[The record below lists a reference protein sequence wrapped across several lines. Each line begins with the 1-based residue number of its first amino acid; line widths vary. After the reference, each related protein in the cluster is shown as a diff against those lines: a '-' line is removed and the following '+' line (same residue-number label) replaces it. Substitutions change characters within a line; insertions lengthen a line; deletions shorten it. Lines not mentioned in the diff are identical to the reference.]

1 MPNSSSDLSDFGAQN
16 PRQPSFDGQ
25 GSHRTNF
32 DGQGSHRT
40 NFDGQ
45 GSHRANFDGQGPR
58 RADPGAPDSG
68 RPDFAPRPR
77 LRYAAHVEDAQGR
90 IQPLEPEVFTVGG
103 FLDATNLVLGKL
115 FGRVAIRGEV
125 SEFKINQNKWV
136 FFNLKD
142 APLEDEAE
150 AELFGESSVRAGES
164 LISTGGQPAQA
175 TRQAVHLVARQA
187 APTGREKTISCFM
200 PKFRLNTAIE
210 DGMKVQVIGQA
221 KLTDW
226 GKFSFTVEAIVP
238 LGQGSIKKSFDLL
251 KERLTREGLF
261 APERKRPLPRPVQK
275 IGVISSTAAA
285 GYADFVKIL
294 NERWGG
300 LKVLTAHTQ
309 VQGLPAVPQIV
320 QALAYFNDH
329 TDVDVIALIRGGG
342 SADDLAIFNDE
353 RIVRAIVAS
362 KIPVITGIG
371 HEVDESLADLA
382 ADVRASTPSNV
393 AQLLTPDKR
402 QLRDNILVKL
412 AGLKREFLGAIT
424 AQENELAATRRD
436 LRQQLDGQV
445 RQLAQQLAQRQA
457 AFRALNPELVLAKG
471 YAILTGKLAPG
482 ELIEV
487 QTLTQRATAE
497 VRTVQTLK
505 TQKGGKNG

>member
-1 MPNSSSDLSDFGAQN
+1 M
-16 PRQPSFDGQ
+16 
-25 GSHRTNF
+25 
-32 DGQGSHRT
+32 
-40 NFDGQ
+40 
-45 GSHRANFDGQGPR
+45 
-58 RADPGAPDSG
+58 
-68 RPDFAPRPR
+68 
-77 LRYAAHVEDAQGR
+77 
-90 IQPLEPEVFTVGG
+90 
-103 FLDATNLVLGKL
+103 
-115 FGRVAIRGEV
+115 
-125 SEFKINQNKWV
+125 
-136 FFNLKD
+136 
-142 APLEDEAE
+142 
-150 AELFGESSVRAGES
+150 
-164 LISTGGQPAQA
+164 
-175 TRQAVHLVARQA
+175 
-187 APTGREKTISCFM
+187 
-200 PKFRLNTAIE
+200 
-210 DGMKVQVIGQA
+210 
-221 KLTDW
+221 
-226 GKFSFTVEAIVP
+226 
-238 LGQGSIKKSFDLL
+238 
-251 KERLTREGLF
+251 
-261 APERKRPLPRPVQK
+261 
-275 IGVISSTAAA
+275 ISSTAAA

-487 QTLTQRATAE
+487 QTLTQHATAE

>member
-1 MPNSSSDLSDFGAQN
+1 MPNSSSDLPEFGA
-16 PRQPSFDGQ
+16 PGSGQ
-25 GSHRTNF
+25 
-32 DGQGSHRT
+32 
-40 NFDGQ
+40 
-45 GSHRANFDGQGPR
+45 
-58 RADPGAPDSG
+58 
-68 RPDFAPRPR
+68 PDFAPRPR

-150 AELFGESSVRAGES
+150 AELFGEQSAQAGES
-164 LISTGGQPAQA
+164 LISTGGQPAQT
-175 TRQAVHLVARQA
+175 TRQAVYQVARQA

-200 PKFRLNTAIE
+200 PRFRLNTAIE

-436 LRQQLDGQV
+436 LRQQLDGQI

-471 YAILTGKLAPG
+471 YAILAGKLAPG

-505 TQKGGKNG
+505 TQKGKSLT

>member
-1 MPNSSSDLSDFGAQN
+1 MPNSSSDLPDFSA
-16 PRQPSFDGQ
+16 PASRQPGFDAQ
-25 GSHRTNF
+25 SPHRT
-32 DGQGSHRT
+32 GS
-40 NFDGQ
+40 
-45 GSHRANFDGQGPR
+45 
-58 RADPGAPDSG
+58 GAPGSG
-68 RPDFAPRPR
+68 QPDFAPRPR

-125 SEFKINQNKWV
+125 SEFKINQNKWI

-150 AELFGESSVRAGES
+150 AELFGEQPARAGEP
-164 LISTGGQPAQA
+164 LISTGEQSARTSEQSLSTGGGLAQSA
-175 TRQAVHLVARQA
+175 TRLTSQSARQV

-200 PKFRLNTAIE
+200 SKFRLNTAVE

-471 YAILTGKLAPG
+471 YAILAGKLAPG

-505 TQKGGKNG
+505 TQKGKNLT

>member
-1 MPNSSSDLSDFGAQN
+1 MPNSSSDLPDFSAQN
-16 PRQPSFDGQ
+16 P
-25 GSHRTNF
+25 
-32 DGQGSHRT
+32 
-40 NFDGQ
+40 
-45 GSHRANFDGQGPR
+45 HRANSGTQGSGQ
-58 RADPGAPDSG
+58 
-68 RPDFAPRPR
+68 PDFAPRPR

-136 FFNLKD
+136 FFSLKD

-150 AELFGESSVRAGES
+150 AELFGEQSAQAGES

-175 TRQAVHLVARQA
+175 TRQAAYRVARQA

-200 PKFRLNTAIE
+200 PRFRLNTAIE

-238 LGQGSIKKSFDLL
+238 MGQGSIKKSFDLL

-412 AGLKREFLGAIT
+412 TGLKREFLGAIT

-487 QTLTQRATAE
+487 QTLTQCATAE

>member
-1 MPNSSSDLSDFGAQN
+1 MPNSSSDLPDFGAQN
-16 PRQPSFDGQ
+16 SRQPSFDGQ
-25 GSHRTNF
+25 GSHRT
-32 DGQGSHRT
+32 
-40 NFDGQ
+40 
-45 GSHRANFDGQGPR
+45 NFDGQGPR

-68 RPDFAPRPR
+68 RPDFPARPR
-77 LRYAAHVEDAQGR
+77 LCYAAHVEDAQGR

-175 TRQAVHLVARQA
+175 TRQAVHRVARQA

-226 GKFSFTVEAIVP
+226 GKFSFTVEAVVP

-412 AGLKREFLGAIT
+412 AGLKREFLGVIT

>member
-1 MPNSSSDLSDFGAQN
+1 MPNSSSDLPEFGVPD
-16 PRQPSFDGQ
+16 PRQPSFDGQDSHRASFDGQ
-25 GSHRTNF
+25 GSHRT
-32 DGQGSHRT
+32 
-40 NFDGQ
+40 
-45 GSHRANFDGQGPR
+45 NFDGQGPR

-68 RPDFAPRPR
+68 RPDFPARPR
-77 LRYAAHVEDAQGR
+77 LCYAAHVEDAQGR

-164 LISTGGQPAQA
+164 LISTGGQSARTNKQSLSAGGRPAQS
-175 TRQAVHLVARQA
+175 TRQAARQA
-187 APTGREKTISCFM
+187 APTGREKTISCFI

-221 KLTDW
+221 RLTDW
-226 GKFSFTVEAIVP
+226 GKFSFTVEAVVP

>member
-1 MPNSSSDLSDFGAQN
+1 MPNSSSDLPDFSAQN
-16 PRQPSFDGQ
+16 P
-25 GSHRTNF
+25 
-32 DGQGSHRT
+32 
-40 NFDGQ
+40 
-45 GSHRANFDGQGPR
+45 HRANSGTQGSGQ
-58 RADPGAPDSG
+58 S
-68 RPDFAPRPR
+68 DFAARPR

-150 AELFGESSVRAGES
+150 AELFGEQSAQAGES
-164 LISTGGQPAQA
+164 SISTGGQPARA
-175 TRQAVHLVARQA
+175 TRQAAYRVARQA
-187 APTGREKTISCFM
+187 APTGREKTISCFV
-200 PKFRLNTAIE
+200 PKFRLSTAIE

-487 QTLTQRATAE
+487 QTLTQHATAE

-505 TQKGGKNG
+505 TQKGGKND

>member
-1 MPNSSSDLSDFGAQN
+1 MPNSSSDLPDFSAQN
-16 PRQPSFDGQ
+16 P
-25 GSHRTNF
+25 
-32 DGQGSHRT
+32 
-40 NFDGQ
+40 
-45 GSHRANFDGQGPR
+45 HRANSGTQGSGQ
-58 RADPGAPDSG
+58 S
-68 RPDFAPRPR
+68 DFAPRPR

-90 IQPLEPEVFTVGG
+90 IQPLEPEIFTVGG
-103 FLDATNLVLGKL
+103 FLDATNLILGKL

-150 AELFGESSVRAGES
+150 AELFGEQSAQAGES
-164 LISTGGQPAQA
+164 STSTGGQPAQA
-175 TRQAVHLVARQA
+175 TRQAAYRVTRQA

-200 PKFRLNTAIE
+200 PKFRLSTAIE
-210 DGMKVQVIGQA
+210 DGMKVQMIGQA

-445 RQLAQQLAQRQA
+445 RQLVQQLAQRQA

-487 QTLTQRATAE
+487 QTLTQHATAE

-505 TQKGGKNG
+505 TQKGGKND

>member
-1 MPNSSSDLSDFGAQN
+1 MPNSSSDLPEFGA
-16 PRQPSFDGQ
+16 PGSGQ
-25 GSHRTNF
+25 
-32 DGQGSHRT
+32 
-40 NFDGQ
+40 
-45 GSHRANFDGQGPR
+45 
-58 RADPGAPDSG
+58 
-68 RPDFAPRPR
+68 PDFAPRPR

-150 AELFGESSVRAGES
+150 AELFGEQSAQAGEP

-175 TRQAVHLVARQA
+175 TRQAV
-187 APTGREKTISCFM
+187 PTGREKTISCFM
-200 PKFRLNTAIE
+200 PRFRLNTAIE

-487 QTLTQRATAE
+487 QTLTQHATAE

-505 TQKGGKNG
+505 TQKGENAT

>member
-1 MPNSSSDLSDFGAQN
+1 MPNSSSDLPEFGA
-16 PRQPSFDGQ
+16 PGSGQ
-25 GSHRTNF
+25 
-32 DGQGSHRT
+32 
-40 NFDGQ
+40 
-45 GSHRANFDGQGPR
+45 
-58 RADPGAPDSG
+58 
-68 RPDFAPRPR
+68 PDFAPRPR

-150 AELFGESSVRAGES
+150 AELFGEQSAQAGES

-175 TRQAVHLVARQA
+175 TRQAVYRVARQA

-200 PKFRLNTAIE
+200 PRFRLNTAIE

-320 QALAYFNDH
+320 QALAYLNDH

-505 TQKGGKNG
+505 TQKGKNLT

>member
-1 MPNSSSDLSDFGAQN
+1 MPNSSSDLPEFGA
-16 PRQPSFDGQ
+16 PGSGQ
-25 GSHRTNF
+25 
-32 DGQGSHRT
+32 
-40 NFDGQ
+40 
-45 GSHRANFDGQGPR
+45 
-58 RADPGAPDSG
+58 
-68 RPDFAPRPR
+68 PDFAPRPR

-150 AELFGESSVRAGES
+150 VELFGEQSAQAGES
-164 LISTGGQPAQA
+164 LISPGGQPAQA
-175 TRQAVHLVARQA
+175 TRQAVYRVARQA

-200 PKFRLNTAIE
+200 PRFRLNTAIE

>member
-1 MPNSSSDLSDFGAQN
+1 MPNSSSDLPDFSAQN
-16 PRQPSFDGQ
+16 P
-25 GSHRTNF
+25 
-32 DGQGSHRT
+32 
-40 NFDGQ
+40 
-45 GSHRANFDGQGPR
+45 HRANSGTQGSGQ
-58 RADPGAPDSG
+58 
-68 RPDFAPRPR
+68 PDFAPRPR

-150 AELFGESSVRAGES
+150 AELFGEQSAQAGES

-175 TRQAVHLVARQA
+175 TRQAAYRVARQA

-487 QTLTQRATAE
+487 QTLTQHATAE

-505 TQKGGKNG
+505 TQKGGKND

>member
-1 MPNSSSDLSDFGAQN
+1 MPRDNGYEADGFGA
-16 PRQPSFDGQ
+16 D
-25 GSHRTNF
+25 
-32 DGQGSHRT
+32 DMV
-40 NFDGQ
+40 
-45 GSHRANFDGQGPR
+45 
-58 RADPGAPDSG
+58 
-68 RPDFAPRPR
+68 PRPR
-77 LRYAAHVEDAQGR
+77 LRYAAHTEDAQGH
-90 IQPLEPEVFTVGG
+90 IQPLEPEVFSVAG

-115 FGRVAIRGEV
+115 FGRVAVRGEV

-142 APLEDEAE
+142 VPDENE
-150 AELFGESSVRAGES
+150 AAFS
-164 LISTGGQPAQA
+164 AQE
-175 TRQAVHLVARQA
+175 TR
-187 APTGREKTISCFM
+187 PTGREKTLSCFM
-200 PKFRLNTAIE
+200 PKSKLSTAVE

-221 KLTDW
+221 KVTDW

-251 KERLTREGLF
+251 KARLEKEGLF
-261 APERKRPLPRPVQK
+261 AAARKKPLPRPVQK

-285 GYADFVKIL
+285 GYADFIKIL

-320 QALAYFNDH
+320 EALEYFNAE

-353 RIVRAIVAS
+353 RIVRAIVS
-362 KIPVITGIG
+362 SQIPVITGIG

-402 QLRDNILVKL
+402 QLWDTIMVKVDSL
-412 AGLKREFLGAIT
+412 RREFVNELTLEENKVSDNCGAIRDQIMQELRR
-424 AQENELAATRRD
+424 AQEQVQQRRT
-436 LRQQLDGQV
+436 
-445 RQLAQQLAQRQA
+445 
-457 AFRALNPELVLAKG
+457 AFRALDPQLVLAKG
-471 YAILTGKLAPG
+471 YAILTGKLAVG
-482 ELIEV
+482 ETITLR
-487 QTLTQRATAE
+487 TLTAHAEAQVTQVESVAGQAPITTA
-497 VRTVQTLK
+497 
-505 TQKGGKNG
+505 GKE

>member
-1 MPNSSSDLSDFGAQN
+1 MPNSSSDLPDFSAQN
-16 PRQPSFDGQ
+16 P
-25 GSHRTNF
+25 
-32 DGQGSHRT
+32 
-40 NFDGQ
+40 
-45 GSHRANFDGQGPR
+45 HRANSGTQGSGQ
-58 RADPGAPDSG
+58 SG
-68 RPDFAPRPR
+68 FAPRSR

-150 AELFGESSVRAGES
+150 AELFGEQSARADES

-175 TRQAVHLVARQA
+175 TRQAAYRVARQA

-251 KERLTREGLF
+251 KERLAREGLF

-436 LRQQLDGQV
+436 LCQQLDGQV

-487 QTLTQRATAE
+487 QTLTQHATAE

>member
-1 MPNSSSDLSDFGAQN
+1 MPNSSSDLPEFGVPD
-16 PRQPSFDGQ
+16 PRQPSFDEQGPRRASFDGQ

-32 DGQGSHRT
+32 DGQ
-40 NFDGQ
+40 D
-45 GSHRANFDGQGPR
+45 PR
-58 RADPGAPDSG
+58 RADSGAPDSG
-68 RPDFAPRPR
+68 RSDFPARPR
-77 LRYAAHVEDAQGR
+77 LCYAAHVEDAQGR

-142 APLEDEAE
+142 APLEDEAA
-150 AELFGESSVRAGES
+150 AELFGESSARDDES
-164 LISTGGQPAQA
+164 LISTEGQPAQA
-175 TRQAVHLVARQA
+175 TRQAMYRVARQA

-424 AQENELAATRRD
+424 AQENELVATRRD

-487 QTLTQRATAE
+487 QTLTQHATAE

>member
-1 MPNSSSDLSDFGAQN
+1 MPNSSSDLPDFGAQN
-16 PRQPSFDGQ
+16 SRQPSFDGQ
-25 GSHRTNF
+25 GSHR
-32 DGQGSHRT
+32 
-40 NFDGQ
+40 
-45 GSHRANFDGQGPR
+45 ANFDEQGPR
-58 RADPGAPDSG
+58 RADPGVPDSG
-68 RPDFAPRPR
+68 RSDFPARPR
-77 LRYAAHVEDAQGR
+77 LCYAAHVEDAQGR

-150 AELFGESSVRAGES
+150 AELFGESSVRTGES

-175 TRQAVHLVARQA
+175 TRQTVRQVARQA

-200 PKFRLNTAIE
+200 PRFRLNTAIE

-436 LRQQLDGQV
+436 LRQQLDGQI

-487 QTLTQRATAE
+487 QTLTQCATAE

>member
-1 MPNSSSDLSDFGAQN
+1 MPNSSSDLPDFGAQN
-16 PRQPSFDGQ
+16 SRQPSFDGQ

-32 DGQGSHRT
+32 DGQGPH
-40 NFDGQ
+40 
-45 GSHRANFDGQGPR
+45 

-68 RPDFAPRPR
+68 RPDFPARPR
-77 LRYAAHVEDAQGR
+77 LCYAAHVEDAQGR

-164 LISTGGQPAQA
+164 LISTEGQPAQA
-175 TRQAVHLVARQA
+175 TRQAMYRVARQA

-412 AGLKREFLGAIT
+412 AGLKRGKTGWLEAGIFGSDHGAGKR
-424 AQENELAATRRD
+424 AGGHATRP
-436 LRQQLDGQV
+436 
-445 RQLAQQLAQRQA
+445 ASA
-457 AFRALNPELVLAKG
+457 A
-471 YAILTGKLAPG
+471 
-482 ELIEV
+482 
-487 QTLTQRATAE
+487 
-497 VRTVQTLK
+497 
-505 TQKGGKNG
+505 